1 MIKSISLK
9 IGQNVN
15 DFLEQIWGVKKL
27 YIDPNFSIFVD
38 EQTASVILSVSAK
51 TYDRYILLD
60 SFKAIFD
67 RVNLEPNEYSVQ
79 LMQTGILNGIIN
91 LKIKLD
97 EVLNGLE
104 ELRKNDVLD
113 FVSFKFISEYLLNLK
128 LVEKQ
133 NSVLKKENLTFYK
146 NINNLNLIC
155 NELKALDESY
165 IKRLE
170 NAENS
175 ANNSKFYIAVTG
187 VINAGKS
194 STLNAMIGKKILGV
208 SNVPETANLSVI
220 TYSKDEFA
228 KAVFW
233 SENEQESMGLEPK
246 KLQDIKVDISELVK
260 YTGASSPL
268 ASYVKQVILGVDL
281 PMLQDGI
288 NIVDTPGLD
297 DAVVLREELTKAYMQ
312 ESDFTLHLMNA
323 AQSATKKDMSFI
335 VNTLK
340 NSKSGGLIVVLT
352 HIDKLSSND
361 QAEVLEYT
369 KKSIAAELKEYG
381 FDESLA
387 LDVKFFLVSAVKNI
401 GIEDLKNYLYES
413 FFGSNSKKAN
423 LIIENYKKELL
434 HITRLIKEDV
444 DFKLRMLGGN
454 RVLAKETMENL
465 KLSLSNLEEDLNSL
479 KAQMNEF
486 IKKLDY
492 SFSELSSLKSISSKI
507 KNRIISDVKYAMD
520 RKQKVNFDRLGVI
533 CESGFN
539 DMFIDLFREF
549 GLVIAKDINSL
560 YETARI
566 KFSSDDFTL
575 NLPKTKEY
583 LDKNLPKFSFTQ
595 LKQDLFSAVKNV
607 SDMEILSQKLTTLFD
622 EFIVNLNLPNELK
635 KLSLACSKEFM
646 DGLQTSLHQTSQSL
660 KSKEKELLDM
670 LSVAK
675 ADEAQHR
682 EDRALLESKFEKL
695 EEIYNRISAC

>member
-233 SENEQESMGLEPK
+233 SGNEQESMGLEPK

-401 GIEDLKNYLYES
+401 GIENLKNYLYES

>member
-233 SENEQESMGLEPK
+233 SENDQESMGLEPK

-401 GIEDLKNYLYES
+401 GIENLKNYLYES

>member
-38 EQTASVILSVSAK
+38 EQTASAILSVSAK
-51 TYDRYILLD
+51 NYDRYILLE
-60 SFKAIFD
+60 SFKTIFD
-67 RVNLEPNEYSVQ
+67 TVKLELNEYSVQ
-79 LMQTGILNGIIN
+79 LMQVGILNAIIN

-104 ELRKNDVLD
+104 ELRKNDILD
-113 FVSFKFISEYLLNLK
+113 FVSFKFISEYLSNLK

-133 NSVLKKENLTFYK
+133 NSVLKKEDLTFYK
-146 NINNLNLIC
+146 NINSLNLIC
-155 NELKALDESY
+155 NELKALDESH

-233 SENEQESMGLEPK
+233 SGNEQESMGLEPK
-246 KLQDIKVDISELVK
+246 KLQDLKVDVSELVK

-268 ASYVKQVILGVDL
+268 APYVKQVILGVDL
-281 PMLQDGI
+281 PMLEDGI

-297 DAVVLREELTKAYMQ
+297 DAVILREELTKAYMQ
-312 ESDFTLHLMNA
+312 ESDFTLHLMNG

-401 GIEDLKNYLYES
+401 GIENLKNYLYES

-507 KNRIISDVKYAMD
+507 KNRIISDVKYARD

-549 GLVIAKDINSL
+549 GVVIAKDINSL

-566 KFSSDDFTL
+566 KFNSDNFTL

-583 LDKNLPKFSFTQ
+583 LDKNLPKISFTQ
-595 LKQDLFSAVKNV
+595 LKQDLFSTVKNV

-622 EFIVNLNLPNELK
+622 EFIANLNLPNELK

-646 DGLQTSLHQTSQSL
+646 DGLQASLHQTSQSL

-682 EDRALLESKFEKL
+682 EDRALLESKFDKL
-695 EEIYNRISAC
+695 EEIYNRISTC

>member
-1 MIKSISLK
+1 M
-9 IGQNVN
+9 N

-27 YIDPNFSIFVD
+27 YIDPNLSIFVD
-38 EQTASVILSVSAK
+38 EQTASVLLSVSAK

-67 RVNLEPNEYSVQ
+67 RVSLEPNEYSVQ

-113 FVSFKFISEYLLNLK
+113 FVSFKFISEYLSNLK

-133 NSVLKKENLTFYK
+133 NSVLKKEDLTFYK
-146 NINNLNLIC
+146 NINSLNLIC
-155 NELKALDESY
+155 NELKALDESH

-233 SENEQESMGLEPK
+233 SGNEQESMGLEPK
-246 KLQDIKVDISELVK
+246 KLQDLKVDVSELVK

-268 ASYVKQVILGVDL
+268 APYVKQVILGVDL
-281 PMLQDGI
+281 PMLRDGI

-297 DAVVLREELTKAYMQ
+297 DAVILREELTKAYMQ
-312 ESDFTLHLMNA
+312 ESDFTLHLMNG

-401 GIEDLKNYLYES
+401 GIENLKNYLYES

-507 KNRIISDVKYAMD
+507 KNRIISDVKYARD

-549 GLVIAKDINSL
+549 GVVIAKDINSL

-566 KFSSDDFTL
+566 KFNSDNFTL

-583 LDKNLPKFSFTQ
+583 LDKNLPKISFTQ
-595 LKQDLFSAVKNV
+595 LKQDLFSTVKNV

-646 DGLQTSLHQTSQSL
+646 DGLQASLHQTLQSL

-695 EEIYNRISAC
+695 EEIYNRISTC

>member
-51 TYDRYILLD
+51 NYDRYMLLE
-60 SFKAIFD
+60 SFKTIFD
-67 RVNLEPNEYSVQ
+67 TVKLELNEYSVQ
-79 LMQTGILNGIIN
+79 LMQVGILNAIIN

-113 FVSFKFISEYLLNLK
+113 FVSFKFISEYLSNLK
-128 LVEKQ
+128 LIEKQ
-133 NSVLKKENLTFYK
+133 NSVLKKEDLTFYK
-146 NINNLNLIC
+146 NINSLNLIC
-155 NELKALDESY
+155 NELKALDESH

-170 NAENS
+170 NAKNS

-233 SENEQESMGLEPK
+233 SKNEQESMGLEPK
-246 KLQDIKVDISELVK
+246 KLQDLKVDVSELVK

-268 ASYVKQVILGVDL
+268 APYVKQVILGVDL
-281 PMLQDGI
+281 PMLEDGI

-297 DAVVLREELTKAYMQ
+297 DAVILREELTKSYMQ
-312 ESDFTLHLMNA
+312 ESDFTLHLMNG

-361 QAEVLEYT
+361 QAEALEYT

-401 GIEDLKNYLYES
+401 GIENLKNYLYES

-444 DFKLRMLGGN
+444 DFKLRMLGTN

-507 KNRIISDVKYAMD
+507 KNRIISDVKYARD

-549 GLVIAKDINSL
+549 GVVIAKDINSL

-566 KFSSDDFTL
+566 KFNSDNFTL

-595 LKQDLFSAVKNV
+595 LKQDLFSTVKNV

-646 DGLQTSLHQTSQSL
+646 DGLQGLLHQTSQSL

-695 EEIYNRISAC
+695 EEIYNRISTC

>member
-38 EQTASVILSVSAK
+38 EQTASVLLSVSAK

-67 RVNLEPNEYSVQ
+67 RVSLEPNEYSVQ

-113 FVSFKFISEYLLNLK
+113 FVSFKFISEYLSNLK

-133 NSVLKKENLTFYK
+133 NSVLKKEDLTFYK
-146 NINNLNLIC
+146 NINSLNLIC
-155 NELKALDESY
+155 NELKALDESH

-233 SENEQESMGLEPK
+233 SGNEQESMGLEPK
-246 KLQDIKVDISELVK
+246 KLQDLKVDVSELVK

-268 ASYVKQVILGVDL
+268 APYVKQVILGVDL
-281 PMLQDGI
+281 PMLRDGI

-297 DAVVLREELTKAYMQ
+297 DAVILREELTKAYMQ
-312 ESDFTLHLMNA
+312 ESDFTLHLMNG

-401 GIEDLKNYLYES
+401 GIENLKNYLYES

-507 KNRIISDVKYAMD
+507 KNRIISDVKYARD

-549 GLVIAKDINSL
+549 GVVIAKDINSL

-566 KFSSDDFTL
+566 KFNSDNFTL

-583 LDKNLPKFSFTQ
+583 LDKNLPKISFTQ
-595 LKQDLFSAVKNV
+595 LKQDLFSTVKNV

-646 DGLQTSLHQTSQSL
+646 DGLQASLHQTLQSL

-695 EEIYNRISAC
+695 EEIYNRISTC

>member
-1 MIKSISLK
+1 M
-9 IGQNVN
+9 N

-38 EQTASVILSVSAK
+38 EQTASVLLSVSAK

-67 RVNLEPNEYSVQ
+67 RVSLEPNEYSVQ

-113 FVSFKFISEYLLNLK
+113 FVSFKFISEYLSNLK

-133 NSVLKKENLTFYK
+133 NSVLKKEDLTFYK
-146 NINNLNLIC
+146 NINSLNLIC
-155 NELKALDESY
+155 NELKALDESH

-233 SENEQESMGLEPK
+233 SGNEQESMGLEPK
-246 KLQDIKVDISELVK
+246 KLQDLKVDVSELVK

-268 ASYVKQVILGVDL
+268 APYVKQVILGVDL
-281 PMLQDGI
+281 PMLRDGI

-297 DAVVLREELTKAYMQ
+297 DAVILREELTKAYMQ
-312 ESDFTLHLMNA
+312 ESDFTLHLMNG

-401 GIEDLKNYLYES
+401 GIENLKNYLYES

-507 KNRIISDVKYAMD
+507 KNRIISDVKYARD

-549 GLVIAKDINSL
+549 GVVIAKDINSL

-566 KFSSDDFTL
+566 KFNSDNFTL

-583 LDKNLPKFSFTQ
+583 LDKNLPKISFTQ
-595 LKQDLFSAVKNV
+595 LKQDLFSTVKNV

-646 DGLQTSLHQTSQSL
+646 DGLQASLHQTLQSL

-695 EEIYNRISAC
+695 EEIYNRISTC

>member
-38 EQTASVILSVSAK
+38 EQTASAILSVSAK
-51 TYDRYILLD
+51 NYDRYILLE
-60 SFKAIFD
+60 SFKTIFD
-67 RVNLEPNEYSVQ
+67 TVKLELNEYSVQ
-79 LMQTGILNGIIN
+79 LMQVGILNAIIN

-104 ELRKNDVLD
+104 ELRKNDILD
-113 FVSFKFISEYLLNLK
+113 FVSFKFISEYLSNLK

-133 NSVLKKENLTFYK
+133 NSVLKKEDLTFYK
-146 NINNLNLIC
+146 NINSLNLIC
-155 NELKALDESY
+155 NELKALDESH

-233 SENEQESMGLEPK
+233 SGNEQESMGLEPK
-246 KLQDIKVDISELVK
+246 KLQDLKVDVSELVK

-268 ASYVKQVILGVDL
+268 APYVKQVILGVDL
-281 PMLQDGI
+281 PMLEDGI

-297 DAVVLREELTKAYMQ
+297 DAVILREELTKAYMQ
-312 ESDFTLHLMNA
+312 ESDFTLHLMNG

-401 GIEDLKNYLYES
+401 GIENLKNYLYES

-507 KNRIISDVKYAMD
+507 KNRIISDVKYARD

-549 GLVIAKDINSL
+549 GVVIAKDINSL

-566 KFSSDDFTL
+566 KFNSDNFTL

-583 LDKNLPKFSFTQ
+583 LDKNLPKISFTQ
-595 LKQDLFSAVKNV
+595 LKQDLFSTVKNV

-646 DGLQTSLHQTSQSL
+646 DGLQASLHQTSQSL

-695 EEIYNRISAC
+695 EEIYNRISTC

>member
-38 EQTASVILSVSAK
+38 EQTASAILSVSAK
-51 TYDRYILLD
+51 NYDRYILLE
-60 SFKAIFD
+60 SFKTIFD
-67 RVNLEPNEYSVQ
+67 TVKLELNEYSVQ
-79 LMQTGILNGIIN
+79 LMQVGILNAIIN

-104 ELRKNDVLD
+104 ELRKNDILD
-113 FVSFKFISEYLLNLK
+113 FVSFKFISEYLSNLK

-133 NSVLKKENLTFYK
+133 NSVLKKEDLTFYK
-146 NINNLNLIC
+146 NINSLNLIC
-155 NELKALDESY
+155 NELKALDESH

-233 SENEQESMGLEPK
+233 SGNEQESMGLEPK
-246 KLQDIKVDISELVK
+246 KLQDLKVDVSELVK

-268 ASYVKQVILGVDL
+268 APYVKQVILGVDL

-297 DAVVLREELTKAYMQ
+297 DAVILREELTKAYMQ
-312 ESDFTLHLMNA
+312 ESDFTLHLMNG

-401 GIEDLKNYLYES
+401 GIENLKNYLYES

-507 KNRIISDVKYAMD
+507 KNRIISDVKYARD

-549 GLVIAKDINSL
+549 GVVIAKDINSL

-566 KFSSDDFTL
+566 KFNSDNFTL

-583 LDKNLPKFSFTQ
+583 LDKNLPKISFTQ
-595 LKQDLFSAVKNV
+595 LKQDLFSTVKNV

-622 EFIVNLNLPNELK
+622 EFIANLNLPNELK

-646 DGLQTSLHQTSQSL
+646 DGLQASLHQTSQSL

-695 EEIYNRISAC
+695 EEIYNRISTC

>member
-38 EQTASVILSVSAK
+38 EQTASAILSVSAK
-51 TYDRYILLD
+51 NYDRYILLE
-60 SFKAIFD
+60 SFKTIFD
-67 RVNLEPNEYSVQ
+67 TVKLELNEYSVQ
-79 LMQTGILNGIIN
+79 LMQVGILNAIIN

-104 ELRKNDVLD
+104 ELRKNDILD
-113 FVSFKFISEYLLNLK
+113 FVSFKFISEYLSNLK

-133 NSVLKKENLTFYK
+133 NSVLKKEDLTFYK
-146 NINNLNLIC
+146 NINSLNLIC
-155 NELKALDESY
+155 NELKALDESH

-233 SENEQESMGLEPK
+233 SGNEQESMGLEPK
-246 KLQDIKVDISELVK
+246 KLQDLKVDVSELVK

-268 ASYVKQVILGVDL
+268 APYVKQVILGVDL
-281 PMLQDGI
+281 PMLRDGI

-297 DAVVLREELTKAYMQ
+297 DAVILREELTKAYMQ
-312 ESDFTLHLMNA
+312 ESDFTLHLMNG

-401 GIEDLKNYLYES
+401 GIENLKNYLYES

-444 DFKLRMLGGN
+444 DFKLRILGGN

-507 KNRIISDVKYAMD
+507 KNRIISDVKYARD

-549 GLVIAKDINSL
+549 GVVIAKDINSL

-566 KFSSDDFTL
+566 KFNSDNFTL

-583 LDKNLPKFSFTQ
+583 LDKNLPKISFTQ
-595 LKQDLFSAVKNV
+595 LKQDLFSTVKNV

-622 EFIVNLNLPNELK
+622 EFIANLNLPNELK

-646 DGLQTSLHQTSQSL
+646 DGLQASLHQTSQSL

-695 EEIYNRISAC
+695 EEIYNRISTC

>member
-38 EQTASVILSVSAK
+38 EQTASVLLSVSAK

-67 RVNLEPNEYSVQ
+67 RVSLEPNEYSVQ

-113 FVSFKFISEYLLNLK
+113 FVSFKFISEYLSNLK

-133 NSVLKKENLTFYK
+133 NSVLKKEDLTFYK
-146 NINNLNLIC
+146 NINSLNLIC
-155 NELKALDESY
+155 NELKALDESH

-233 SENEQESMGLEPK
+233 SGNEQESMGLEPK
-246 KLQDIKVDISELVK
+246 KLQDLKVDVSELVK

-268 ASYVKQVILGVDL
+268 APYVKQVILGVDL
-281 PMLQDGI
+281 PMLRDGI

-297 DAVVLREELTKAYMQ
+297 DAVILREELTKAYMQ
-312 ESDFTLHLMNA
+312 ESDFTLHLMNG

-401 GIEDLKNYLYES
+401 GIENLKNYLYES

-434 HITRLIKEDV
+434 YITRLIKEDV
-444 DFKLRMLGGN
+444 DFKLRMLGEN

-507 KNRIISDVKYAMD
+507 KNRIISDVKYARD

-549 GLVIAKDINSL
+549 GVVIAKDINSL
-560 YETARI
+560 YEMARI
-566 KFSSDDFTL
+566 KFNSDNFTL

-583 LDKNLPKFSFTQ
+583 LDKNLPKISFTQ
-595 LKQDLFSAVKNV
+595 LKQDLFSTVKNV

-646 DGLQTSLHQTSQSL
+646 DGLQASLHQTSQSL

-695 EEIYNRISAC
+695 EEIYNRISTC

>member
-38 EQTASVILSVSAK
+38 EQTASAILSVSAK
-51 TYDRYILLD
+51 NYDRYILLE
-60 SFKAIFD
+60 SFKTIFD
-67 RVNLEPNEYSVQ
+67 TVKLELNEYSVQ
-79 LMQTGILNGIIN
+79 LMQVGILNAIIN

-104 ELRKNDVLD
+104 ELRKNDILD
-113 FVSFKFISEYLLNLK
+113 FVSFKFISEYLSNLK

-133 NSVLKKENLTFYK
+133 NSVLKKEDLTFYK
-146 NINNLNLIC
+146 NINSLNLIC
-155 NELKALDESY
+155 NELKALDESH

-233 SENEQESMGLEPK
+233 SGNEQESMGLEPK
-246 KLQDIKVDISELVK
+246 KLQDLKVDVSELVK

-268 ASYVKQVILGVDL
+268 APYVKQVILGVDL
-281 PMLQDGI
+281 PMLEDGI

-297 DAVVLREELTKAYMQ
+297 DAVILREELTKAYMQ
-312 ESDFTLHLMNA
+312 ESDFTLHLMNG

-401 GIEDLKNYLYES
+401 GIENLKNYLYES

-507 KNRIISDVKYAMD
+507 KNRIISDVKYARD

-549 GLVIAKDINSL
+549 GVVIAKDINSL

-566 KFSSDDFTL
+566 KFNSDNFTL

-583 LDKNLPKFSFTQ
+583 LDKNLPKISFTQ
-595 LKQDLFSAVKNV
+595 LKQDLFSTVKNV

-646 DGLQTSLHQTSQSL
+646 DGLQASLHQTSQSL

-682 EDRALLESKFEKL
+682 EDMALLESKFDKL
-695 EEIYNRISAC
+695 EEIYNRISTC

>member
-38 EQTASVILSVSAK
+38 EQTASVLLSVSAK

-67 RVNLEPNEYSVQ
+67 RVSLEPNEYSVQ

-113 FVSFKFISEYLLNLK
+113 FVSFKFISEYLSNLK

-133 NSVLKKENLTFYK
+133 NSVLKKEDLTFYK
-146 NINNLNLIC
+146 NINSLNLIC
-155 NELKALDESY
+155 NELKALDESH

-233 SENEQESMGLEPK
+233 SGNEQESMGLEPK
-246 KLQDIKVDISELVK
+246 KLQDLKVDVSELVK

-268 ASYVKQVILGVDL
+268 APYVKQVILGVDL
-281 PMLQDGI
+281 PMLEDGI

-297 DAVVLREELTKAYMQ
+297 DAVILREELTKAYMQ
-312 ESDFTLHLMNA
+312 ESDFTLHLMNG

-401 GIEDLKNYLYES
+401 GIENLKNYLYES

-434 HITRLIKEDV
+434 QITRLIKEDV

-507 KNRIISDVKYAMD
+507 KNRIISDVKYARD

-539 DMFIDLFREF
+539 DMFIDLFMEF
-549 GLVIAKDINSL
+549 GVVIAKDINSL

-566 KFSSDDFTL
+566 KFNSDNFTL

-583 LDKNLPKFSFTQ
+583 LDKNLPKISFTQ
-595 LKQDLFSAVKNV
+595 LKQDLFSTVKNV

-622 EFIVNLNLPNELK
+622 EFIANLNLPNELK

-646 DGLQTSLHQTSQSL
+646 DGLQASLHQTSQSL

-695 EEIYNRISAC
+695 EEIYNRISTC

>member
-38 EQTASVILSVSAK
+38 EQTASAILSVSAK
-51 TYDRYILLD
+51 NYDRYILLE
-60 SFKAIFD
+60 SFKTIFD
-67 RVNLEPNEYSVQ
+67 TVKLELNEYSVQ
-79 LMQTGILNGIIN
+79 LMQVGILNAIIN

-104 ELRKNDVLD
+104 ELRKNDILD
-113 FVSFKFISEYLLNLK
+113 FVSFKFISEYLSNLK

-133 NSVLKKENLTFYK
+133 NSVLKKEDLTFYK
-146 NINNLNLIC
+146 NINSLNLIC
-155 NELKALDESY
+155 NELKALDESH

-233 SENEQESMGLEPK
+233 SGNEQESMGLEPK
-246 KLQDIKVDISELVK
+246 KLQDLKVDVSELVK

-268 ASYVKQVILGVDL
+268 APYVKQVILGVDL
-281 PMLQDGI
+281 PMLEDGI

-297 DAVVLREELTKAYMQ
+297 DAVILREELTKAYMQ
-312 ESDFTLHLMNA
+312 ESDFTLHLMNG

-401 GIEDLKNYLYES
+401 GIENLKNYLYES

-507 KNRIISDVKYAMD
+507 KNRIISDVKYARD

-549 GLVIAKDINSL
+549 GVVIAKDINSL

-566 KFSSDDFTL
+566 KFNSDNFTL

-583 LDKNLPKFSFTQ
+583 LDKNLPKISFTQ
-595 LKQDLFSAVKNV
+595 LKQDLFSTVKNV

-646 DGLQTSLHQTSQSL
+646 DGLQASLHQTSQSL

-682 EDRALLESKFEKL
+682 EDRALLESKFDKL
-695 EEIYNRISAC
+695 EEIYNRISTC

>member
-1 MIKSISLK
+1 
-9 IGQNVN
+9 
-15 DFLEQIWGVKKL
+15 
-27 YIDPNFSIFVD
+27 DPNFSIFVD

-51 TYDRYILLD
+51 NYDRYMLLE
-60 SFKAIFD
+60 SFKTIFD
-67 RVNLEPNEYSVQ
+67 TVKLELNEYSVQ

-113 FVSFKFISEYLLNLK
+113 FVSFKFISEYLSNLK

-133 NSVLKKENLTFYK
+133 NSVLKKEDLTFYK
-146 NINNLNLIC
+146 NINSLNLIC
-155 NELKALDESY
+155 NELKALDESH

-233 SENEQESMGLEPK
+233 SGNEQESMGLEPK
-246 KLQDIKVDISELVK
+246 KLQDLKVDVSELVK

-268 ASYVKQVILGVDL
+268 APYVKQVILGVDL

-297 DAVVLREELTKAYMQ
+297 DAVILREELTKAYMQ
-312 ESDFTLHLMNA
+312 ESDFTLHLMNG

-401 GIEDLKNYLYES
+401 GIENLKNYLYES

-507 KNRIISDVKYAMD
+507 KNRIISDVKYARD

-549 GLVIAKDINSL
+549 GVVIAKDINSL

-566 KFSSDDFTL
+566 KFNSDNFTL

-583 LDKNLPKFSFTQ
+583 LDKNLPKISFTQ
-595 LKQDLFSAVKNV
+595 LKQDLFSTVKNV

-646 DGLQTSLHQTSQSL
+646 DGLQASLHQTLQSL

-695 EEIYNRISAC
+695 EEIYNRISTC

>member
-1 MIKSISLK
+1 M
-9 IGQNVN
+9 N

-38 EQTASVILSVSAK
+38 EQTASAILSVSAK
-51 TYDRYILLD
+51 NYDRYILLE
-60 SFKAIFD
+60 SFKTIFD
-67 RVNLEPNEYSVQ
+67 TVKLELNEYSVQ
-79 LMQTGILNGIIN
+79 LMQVGILNAIIN

-104 ELRKNDVLD
+104 ELRKNDILD
-113 FVSFKFISEYLLNLK
+113 FVSFKFISEYLSNLK

-133 NSVLKKENLTFYK
+133 NSVLKKEDLTFYK
-146 NINNLNLIC
+146 NINSLNLIC
-155 NELKALDESY
+155 NELKALDESH

-233 SENEQESMGLEPK
+233 SGNEQESMGLEPK
-246 KLQDIKVDISELVK
+246 KLQDLKVDVSELVK

-268 ASYVKQVILGVDL
+268 APYVKQVILGVDL
-281 PMLQDGI
+281 PMLEDGI

-297 DAVVLREELTKAYMQ
+297 DAVILREELTKAYMQ
-312 ESDFTLHLMNA
+312 ESDFTLHLMNG

-401 GIEDLKNYLYES
+401 GIENLKNYLYES

-507 KNRIISDVKYAMD
+507 KNRIISDVKYARD

-549 GLVIAKDINSL
+549 GVVIAKDINSL

-566 KFSSDDFTL
+566 KFNSDNFTL

-583 LDKNLPKFSFTQ
+583 LDKNLPKISFTQ
-595 LKQDLFSAVKNV
+595 LKQDLFSTVKNV

-646 DGLQTSLHQTSQSL
+646 DGLQASLHQTSQSL

-682 EDRALLESKFEKL
+682 EDRALLESKFDKL
-695 EEIYNRISAC
+695 EEIYNRISTC

>member
-1 MIKSISLK
+1 
-9 IGQNVN
+9 
-15 DFLEQIWGVKKL
+15 
-27 YIDPNFSIFVD
+27 
-38 EQTASVILSVSAK
+38 
-51 TYDRYILLD
+51 
-60 SFKAIFD
+60 
-67 RVNLEPNEYSVQ
+67 
-79 LMQTGILNGIIN
+79 
-91 LKIKLD
+91 
-97 EVLNGLE
+97 
-104 ELRKNDVLD
+104 
-113 FVSFKFISEYLLNLK
+113 
-128 LVEKQ
+128 
-133 NSVLKKENLTFYK
+133 
-146 NINNLNLIC
+146 
-155 NELKALDESY
+155 
-165 IKRLE
+165 
-170 NAENS
+170 
-175 ANNSKFYIAVTG
+175 
-187 VINAGKS
+187 
-194 STLNAMIGKKILGV
+194 
-208 SNVPETANLSVI
+208 
-220 TYSKDEFA
+220 A

-233 SENEQESMGLEPK
+233 SGNEQESMGLEPK
-246 KLQDIKVDISELVK
+246 KLQDLKVDVSELVK

-268 ASYVKQVILGVDL
+268 APYVKQVILGVDL

-297 DAVVLREELTKAYMQ
+297 DAVILREELTKAYMQ
-312 ESDFTLHLMNA
+312 ESDFTLHLMNG

-401 GIEDLKNYLYES
+401 GIENLKNYLYES

-434 HITRLIKEDV
+434 HITI
-444 DFKLRMLGGN
+444 
-454 RVLAKETMENL
+454 ENL

-507 KNRIISDVKYAMD
+507 KNRIISDVKYARD

-549 GLVIAKDINSL
+549 GVVIAKDINSL

-566 KFSSDDFTL
+566 KFNSDNFTL

-583 LDKNLPKFSFTQ
+583 LDKNLPKISFTQ
-595 LKQDLFSAVKNV
+595 LKQDLFSTVKNV

-646 DGLQTSLHQTSQSL
+646 DGLQASLHQTLQSL

-695 EEIYNRISAC
+695 EEIYNRISTC

>member
-15 DFLEQIWGVKKL
+15 DFLEHNWGVKKL

-38 EQTASVILSVSAK
+38 EQTASVLLSASAK

-67 RVNLEPNEYSVQ
+67 RVSLEPNEYSVQ

-113 FVSFKFISEYLLNLK
+113 FVSFKFISEYLSNLK

-133 NSVLKKENLTFYK
+133 NSVLKKEDLTFYK
-146 NINNLNLIC
+146 NINSLNLIC
-155 NELKALDESY
+155 NELKALDGSH

-233 SENEQESMGLEPK
+233 SGNEQESMGLEPK
-246 KLQDIKVDISELVK
+246 KLQDLKVDVSELVK

-268 ASYVKQVILGVDL
+268 APYVKQVILGVDL
-281 PMLQDGI
+281 PMLRDGI

-297 DAVVLREELTKAYMQ
+297 DAVILREELTKAYMQ
-312 ESDFTLHLMNA
+312 ESDFTLHLMNG

-401 GIEDLKNYLYES
+401 GIENLKNYLYES

-507 KNRIISDVKYAMD
+507 KNRIISDVKYARD

-549 GLVIAKDINSL
+549 GVVIAKDINSL

-566 KFSSDDFTL
+566 KFNSDNFTL

-583 LDKNLPKFSFTQ
+583 LDKNLPKISFTQ
-595 LKQDLFSAVKNV
+595 LKQDLFSTVKNV

-646 DGLQTSLHQTSQSL
+646 DGLQASLHQTSQSL

-682 EDRALLESKFEKL
+682 EDRALLESKFDKL
-695 EEIYNRISAC
+695 EEIYNRISTC

>member
-38 EQTASVILSVSAK
+38 EQTASVLLSVSAK

-67 RVNLEPNEYSVQ
+67 RVSLEPNEYSVQ

-113 FVSFKFISEYLLNLK
+113 FVSFKFISEYLSNLK

-133 NSVLKKENLTFYK
+133 NSVLKKEDLTFYK
-146 NINNLNLIC
+146 NINSLNLIC
-155 NELKALDESY
+155 NELKALDESH

-233 SENEQESMGLEPK
+233 SGNEQESMGLEPK
-246 KLQDIKVDISELVK
+246 KLQDLKVDVSELVK

-268 ASYVKQVILGVDL
+268 APYVKQVILGVDL
-281 PMLQDGI
+281 PMLEDGI

-297 DAVVLREELTKAYMQ
+297 DAVILREELTKAYMQ
-312 ESDFTLHLMNA
+312 ESDFTLHLMNG

-401 GIEDLKNYLYES
+401 GIENLKNYLYES

-434 HITRLIKEDV
+434 QITRLIKEDV

-507 KNRIISDVKYAMD
+507 KNRIISDVKYARD

-549 GLVIAKDINSL
+549 GVVIAKDINSL

-566 KFSSDDFTL
+566 KFNSDNFTL

-583 LDKNLPKFSFTQ
+583 LDKNLPKISFTQ
-595 LKQDLFSAVKNV
+595 LKQDLFSTVKNV

-622 EFIVNLNLPNELK
+622 EFIANLNLPNELK

-646 DGLQTSLHQTSQSL
+646 DGLQASLHQTSQSL

-695 EEIYNRISAC
+695 EEIYNRISTC